1 MSSTLTAGDIA
12 IIGFSSDDNT
22 STNPGA
28 ASNPTNE
35 TQFSFVLLKS
45 ISQGEEIR
53 FTDSPWDETQTQKL
67 RTTEGHIIWTA
78 SSSLSAGTV
87 IHISFNTTVGSTDV
101 NKPIA
106 SQGTAVQSGATHF
119 QLRSGNNGDQIF
131 AYQGTATSPTFI
143 YGLNESGTPGAWI
156 TTPGTA
162 TSGQTS
168 YQPTGLTNF
177 VLLDQ
182 TFNNGTT
189 QNTVSARY
197 TGSTSGSK
205 DDLLALINNKTNW
218 TSSSSRVT
226 LSTVVPASFTVAAD
240 QIPPTA
246 NIVDVTPDP
255 RNTNAGV
262 VTVDFDEDV
271 SGVDIT
277 DFTLTRDGAAV
288 TLSGVSVTQVSATQ
302 YTLNLSGVTTTDGSY
317 NLVLNANSSIKDLAN
332 NVITTNA
339 SDTWTVD
346 TTLPTADIV
355 DISPDPRNA
364 AVGVVT
370 VNFTEDVS
378 GVDITDFALTRDG
391 VSVPLSGSVTQ
402 VNAKQYTLDL
412 SSVTA
417 TAGAYVLT
425 LNTSNIKDFANNPL
439 AASVNDSW
447 SFVTAPTADIIDVT
461 PDPRNTAVG
470 VVTVDFSQE
479 VSNVDI
485 TDFVLTRNGVGVPL
499 TGITVTK
506 SVADPT
512 QYTLN
517 LTNVTNT
524 DGTYI
529 LTVNPSDIKDAAN
542 NLLAG
547 SVSDTWVVDKTAPT
561 ANIVD
566 VTPDPRNT
574 AVGVVTVDFNEN
586 VSGVDITDFT
596 LTRDGA
602 AVALSGVSVTQV
614 SATQYTLNLSSVTT
628 TSGNYIL
635 SLNAATS
642 GITDLTNNAFAV
654 SATDTWVTDATA
666 PTVDIVDITPDPR
679 NTAVGAVTLNFSENV
694 TGVDIADFT
703 LTRDGANV
711 PLSGISVIKNNDKQY
726 TLNLTNFSATS
737 GNYELKL
744 NAAGSG
750 IQDAVGNA
758 ITVDGSDSWVTD
770 ATVPTA
776 DIIDVTPDPRN
787 NAVGV
792 VTVDFTE
799 DVTGVNIT
807 DFTLTRNGT
816 NVNIASVP
824 FAQVNAKQYTLDLT
838 GVSATS
844 GNYVLSLNAA
854 NSGIKDATNNLFA
867 TSVTDSWVTDTTG
880 LSADIVDV
888 TPDPR
893 NSAVGVVNIN
903 FNTSV
908 TGVDIADFALT
919 LDSNPVNIG
928 SLSVSGSNNQY
939 TLDLSTVTT
948 TSGTYALTLN
958 AANSGIQ
965 DSLNNTLSTNSTD
978 TWVFDNTAPTFSS
991 FNPADDATNVPVT
1004 NNLSVTFNEAIQ
1016 KGAGNVTI
1024 KKVSDDSVVQ
1034 TIDVT
1039 TAAATVSGS
1048 TLTINPPANLD
1059 ITTEYYVEMVSG
1071 AIKDLAGNDFAGIAN
1086 NSDWTFTTAA
1096 TVVSPG
1102 GGSTG
1107 GGSTGGGSTGG
1118 GSTGGGSTGGGST
1131 GGGSTG
1137 GGSTGGG
1144 STGGTTDT
1152 PDSTDSGS
1160 DNPPSSVPSN
1170 PSTGTPTPTVH
1181 AGFQPNVTI
1190 DTVFGGDTDD
1200 SLLGTADANQL
1211 IGLGGQDVI
1220 TGLDGNDNLFGNGGD
1235 DVMFGN
1241 QGADYMDGGKGQDIL
1256 FAGKDDDAVKGG
1268 EGDDVLM
1275 GDIGNDRLAGDS
1287 GNDILLGN
1295 LGEDCLDG
1303 GEGDD
1308 LLFGGRGNDT
1318 LIGGLANDILKGD
1331 FGDDLLI
1338 GGAGG
1343 DRFDFRPADGINII
1357 TDFTDGQDIIGLQAG
1372 LTFEQLTI
1380 SQVGNDTQITAGG
1393 LSITLQAV
1401 GSSTIGSADF
1411 ALV

>member
-1 MSSTLTAGDIA
+1 MATTLTAGDIA
-12 IIGFSSDDNT
+12 IIGFNFDD
-22 STNPGA
+22 PDEFA
-28 ASNPTNE
+28 
-35 TQFSFVLLKS
+35 FVLLKDIDS
-45 ISQGEEIR
+45 ATQIK
-53 FTDSPWDETQTQKL
+53 FTDKGWLATNTF
-67 RTTEGHIIWTA
+67 RTGEGTYTWTA
-78 SSSLSAGTV
+78 SSNLTAGTV
-87 IHISFNTTVGSTDV
+87 IKITSTDLTGSSV
-101 NKPIA
+101 
-106 SQGTAVQSGATHF
+106 SLS
-119 QLRSGNNGDQIF
+119 SSGDQII
-131 AYQGTATSPTFI
+131 AYQVQGSSNVLLYALNSEGTGWQADATDTATSAIP
-143 YGLNESGTPGAWI
+143 
-156 TTPGTA
+156 
-162 TSGQTS
+162 Q
-168 YQPTGLTNF
+168 GLTN
-177 VLLDQ
+177 
-182 TFNNGTT
+182 GTT
-189 QNTVSARY
+189 AIALDEIDNAIY
-197 TGSTSGSK
+197 TGTTSGTK
-205 DDLLALINNKTNW
+205 EQLLAAISNKANW
-218 TSSSSRVT
+218 TGSDATRQT
-226 LSTVVPASFTVAAD
+226 MPSTSFTVGAD
-240 QIPPTA
+240 TTPPTA

-288 TLSGVSVTQVSATQ
+288 TLSGLSVTQVSAKK
-302 YTLNLSGVTTTDGSY
+302 YTLDLSGVTTTDGSY
-317 NLVLNANSSIKDLAN
+317 NLVLNANSTIKDSAN
-332 NVITTNA
+332 NVFATNA
-339 SDTWTVD
+339 SDTWEIDATAPTV
-346 TTLPTADIV
+346 DIV
-355 DISPDPRNA
+355 DITPDPRNA

-378 GVDITDFALTRDG
+378 GVDITDFTLTRDSQP
-391 VSVPLSGSVTQ
+391 VSLSGSVTQ

-439 AASVNDSW
+439 AASANDSW

-485 TDFVLTRNGVGVPL
+485 TDFVLTRNNLGVPL

-574 AVGVVTVDFNEN
+574 NAGVVTVDFAED
-586 VSGVDITDFT
+586 VTGVDIADFT

-602 AVALSGVSVTQV
+602 NVPLSSLSVTQV
-614 SATQYTLNLSSVTT
+614 TAKQYTLDLSTVTT
-628 TSGNYIL
+628 TSGNYVL
-635 SLNAATS
+635 NLNAATS
-642 GITDLTNNAFAV
+642 GIKDLTNNAFAV
-654 SATDTWVTDATA
+654 NATDTWTTDATA

-679 NTAVGAVTLNFSENV
+679 NTAVGTVTLNFSENV

-703 LTRDGANV
+703 LTRDSVNV
-711 PLSGISVIKNNDKQY
+711 PLSGSVTQVNPKLYN
-726 TLNLTNFSATS
+726 LNLTNFSATS

-770 ATVPTA
+770 ATAPTA
-776 DIIDVTPDPRN
+776 DIIDVSPDPRN

-807 DFTLTRNGT
+807 DFKLTRNGT
-816 NVNIASVP
+816 NVPLSGSVT
-824 FAQVNAKQYTLDLT
+824 QVTAKQYTLDLSS
-838 GVSATS
+838 VSATF
-844 GNYVLSLNAA
+844 GTYVLSLNAA

-893 NSAVGVVNIN
+893 NSAVGTVNIN
-903 FNTSV
+903 FNASV

-919 LDSNPVNIG
+919 LDNAPVNISG
-928 SLSVSGSNNQY
+928 LTVSGSNNQY

-965 DSLNNTLSTNSTD
+965 DSLSNTLSANSTD

-1016 KGAGNVTI
+1016 KGTGNVVI
-1024 KKVSDDSVVQ
+1024 KKVSDGSVVQ

-1059 ITTEYYVEMVSG
+1059 ITTDYSVEIASG
-1071 AIKDLAGNDFAGIAN
+1071 AIKDLAGNDFAGISN
-1086 NSDWTFTTAA
+1086 NTDWTFTTAA

-1160 DNPPSSVPSN
+1160 DNPPTN
-1170 PSTGTPTPTVH
+1170 TPTPTVPTVH
-1181 AGFQPNVTI
+1181 ASFQPNVTT
-1190 DTVFGGDTDD
+1190 DTLAGEDTDD
-1200 SLLGTADANQL
+1200 FLLGTVEANEMS
-1211 IGLGGQDVI
+1211 GLGGQDVLV
-1220 TGLDGNDNLFGNGGD
+1220 GLEANDNLFGNDGD

-1241 QGADYMDGGKGQDIL
+1241 QGADYMDGGNGKDIL

-1268 EGDDVLM
+1268 ADDDALI

-1287 GNDILLGN
+1287 GNDILFGN

-1303 GEGDD
+1303 SEGDD
-1308 LLFGGRGNDT
+1308 QLFGGQGNDT
-1318 LIGGLANDILKGD
+1318 VIGGLGNDILRGD
-1331 FGDDLLI
+1331 FGDDLLT
-1338 GGAGG
+1338 GGVGG
-1343 DRFDFRPADGINII
+1343 DRFDFRLGDGINII
-1357 TDFTDGQDIIGLQAG
+1357 TDFTDLQDIIGLQGG

-1380 SQVGNDTQITAGG
+1380 SQVGNDTQITAGE
-1393 LSITLQAV
+1393 LSITLK
-1401 GSSTIGSADF
+1401 GISSSTIGAADF